1 MPADAL
7 AVGDVLQ
14 VALGRVL
21 PAGHEQAGLRPAVA
35 VGLPRPPLRYPVLL
49 VVPLTT
55 QHGAWAAANPQV
67 YPQLPAGTGGLRAPS
82 VALCDQIRA
91 CDARRVRG
99 YLGTLDRATCAAVQ
113 QGVRR
118 VLDL

>member
-1 MPADAL
+1 MSADAL
-7 AVGDVLQ
+7 AAGDVLQ

-21 PAGHEQAGLRPAVA
+21 PVGHEQAGLRPAVA
-35 VGLPRPPLRYPVLL
+35 VGLPPPPLRYPVLL

-55 QHGAWAAANPQV
+55 QHGAWAKANPQV
-67 YPQLPAGTGGLRAPS
+67 YPQLPAGTGGLRAAS
-82 VALCDQIRA
+82 VALCDQIQM

-99 YLGTLDRATCAAVQ
+99 YLGRLDPASYAAVQ
-113 QGVRR
+113 IGVRR